1 MILTAVLVVAVV
13 GLALAVV
20 VAVIRDPGSTPGD
33 VAMAYELAWD
43 RLDFESLW
51 TLAGGELRDGL
62 DRKGFVQAKRAAY
75 TGRTELAHLAVDVA
89 VEGIDATANHA
100 VVRTRVTLRD
110 HAEVCNVIQLARR
123 SGSWYV
129 VAYQLADDARSV

>member
-1 MILTAVLVVAVV
+1 MLTAVLVVAVL

-20 VAVIRDPGSTPGD
+20 MAVVRDPGATPTD

-43 RLDFESLW
+43 RLDFDALW

-62 DRKGFVQAKRAAY
+62 DRKSFVAAKRAAY
-75 TGRTELAHLAVDVA
+75 AGRSELANLAADVA
-89 VEGIDATANHA
+89 VDETTATASHA
-100 VVRTRVTLRD
+100 FVRTRITLRD
-110 HAEVCNVIQLARR
+110 HTEVCNVVHLARR

-129 VAYQLADDARSV
+129 VEYQLADDARSA